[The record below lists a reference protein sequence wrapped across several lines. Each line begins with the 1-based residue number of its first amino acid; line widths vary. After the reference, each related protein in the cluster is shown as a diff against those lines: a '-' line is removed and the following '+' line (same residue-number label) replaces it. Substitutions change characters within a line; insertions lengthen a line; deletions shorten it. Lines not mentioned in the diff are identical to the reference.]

1 MRVGL
6 APATLHAACLLW
18 ENNAPAALHAVGGET
33 MAPTRGAYIFLC
45 FCHVGGLVPAAL
57 RIAEV
62 EYEFLFLCM
71 LGYAD

>member
-1 MRVGL
+1 
-6 APATLHAACLLW
+6 
-18 ENNAPAALHAVGGET
+18 